1 MSKVIEVGMFAEVL
15 DGSFGEYG
23 VKKGDLIYVAGD
35 AITQVNEKDPY
46 ALRKIFIAAFLDDG
60 HINTKKSPFTID
72 GKRLKPV
79 GAGKQAKLDAIRK
92 GDFEDKEPAQYDSP
106 N

>member
-1 MSKVIEVGMFAEVL
+1 MKVIEVGQFAEVL

-35 AITQVNEKDPY
+35 AITQVSEKDPY

-72 GKRLKPV
+72 GKRLKAV
-79 GAGKQAKLDAIRK
+79 GAGRQAKLDAIRK
-92 GDFEDKEPAQYDSP
+92 GDFEDKDDGQVS
-106 N
+106 